1 MKELWPVGRDGDN
14 RERSFIMRN
23 GDLFEVLFWD
33 WGVIG
38 GWRLKVFVAV
48 GYGAVDDGA
57 HGFGEG
63 FHGVAC
69 EDGYVG
75 IFAGFEAAYS
85 VVDAAD
91 AGGVAGD
98 GAEAFF
104 HGEAGFYGEAG
115 AEGEGL
121 DEGDGVVCGDGYQ
134 DSGLVEDCGG
144 FEGHVLDFY
153 FAAAG
158 EVGAYYGGKSFFCE
172 FFGYEV
178 AFAAVVEGHGEA
190 EFFGYPYGCEDV
202 VGPVY
207 VGFEGDFAFE
217 YGEPGFHAEIGFKGG
232 IGG

>member
-1 MKELWPVGRDGDN
+1 MREGRDFN
-14 RERSFIMRN
+14 ISS
-23 GDLFEVLFWD
+23 LFRD
-33 WGVIG
+33 WGVKG
-38 GWRLKVFVAV
+38 LGLKVFVAV

-63 FHGVAC
+63 FHGVAG

-121 DEGDGVVCGDGYQ
+121 DEGDGVVCGDGY
-134 DSGLVEDCGG
+134 
-144 FEGHVLDFY
+144 
-153 FAAAG
+153 
-158 EVGAYYGGKSFFCE
+158 
-172 FFGYEV
+172 
-178 AFAAVVEGHGEA
+178 
-190 EFFGYPYGCEDV
+190 
-202 VGPVY
+202 
-207 VGFEGDFAFE
+207 
-217 YGEPGFHAEIGFKGG
+217 
-232 IGG
+232 

>member
-1 MKELWPVGRDGDN
+1 
-14 RERSFIMRN
+14 MR
-23 GDLFEVLFWD
+23 G
-33 WGVIG
+33 WG
-38 GWRLKVFVAV
+38 LKVFVAV

-63 FHGVAC
+63 FHGVAG

-91 AGGVAGD
+91 AGGLQVMARRPSSMGRPD
-98 GAEAFF
+98 LTARPAQRGRDWMRVT
-104 HGEAGFYGEAG
+104 GWS
-115 AEGEGL
+115 
-121 DEGDGVVCGDGYQ
+121 VVMATRTP
-134 DSGLVEDCGG
+134 GLVEDCGG

-158 EVGAYYGGKSFFCE
+158 EVGAYYGGESFFCE
-172 FFGYEV
+172 FFGDEV

-207 VGFEGDFAFE
+207 VGFEGILPSSTGSQGSMRKSGSKVESGDDGDF
-217 YGEPGFHAEIGFKGG
+217 P
-232 IGG
+232 